1 MKGTAKG
8 CEMVRVTVEDAKR
21 LIREASPLEA
31 FVNVYVSTDGGI
43 EARREECRAP
53 YLEADFPGLLQSL
66 GIVPHHKWRPHIT
79 QYAGGNDY
87 DDLQYTVTRDEA
99 QSVAE
104 AFGVSLDAA
113 PAPSASAPAVAVPE
127 PVAKPLQRQRHQETE
142 ILRVLRE
149 IGHDPHA
156 LPRNTSGRAGPKA
169 ATFER
174 LGWRKEERGVFD
186 KAWERLRQTRD
197 IADA

>member
-31 FVNVYVSTDGGI
+31 FVNVYVSPGGGI
-43 EARREECRAP
+43 EAWREECRAP

-66 GIVPHHKWRPHIT
+66 GIVPRHKWRPHIT

-87 DDLQYTVTRDEA
+87 GDLQYTVTRDEA
-99 QSVAE
+99 QRVAE

-113 PAPSASAPAVAVPE
+113 PSASAPAASAPE
-127 PVAKPLQRQRHQETE
+127 PVKRPLQRQRHQEAE

-149 IGHDPHA
+149 LGHDPHA
-156 LPRNTSGRAGPKA
+156 LPRNTPGRAGPKA
-169 ATFER
+169 AAFGR
-174 LGWRKEERGVFD
+174 LGWKKEERGVFD
-186 KAWERLRQTRD
+186 KAWERLRQARD

>member
-1 MKGTAKG
+1 
-8 CEMVRVTVEDAKR
+8 MVRVTVEDAKR

-31 FVNVYVSTDGGI
+31 FVNVYASPGGGI

-66 GIVPHHKWRPHIT
+66 GIVPRHKWRPHIT

-99 QSVAE
+99 QRIAE

-113 PAPSASAPAVAVPE
+113 PSASAPAAAAPE
-127 PVAKPLQRQRHQETE
+127 PVMRPLQRQRHQEAE

-149 IGHDPHA
+149 LGHDPHA
-156 LPRNTSGRAGPKA
+156 LPRNTPGRAGPKA
-169 ATFER
+169 AAFGR
-174 LGWRKEERGVFD
+174 LGWKKEERGVFD
-186 KAWERLRQTRD
+186 KAWERLRQARD